1 MNDLKNTSI
10 SKKTDLR
17 QKRRLA
23 RVFLVSVLI
32 LAACMIGLLFP
43 KSSLADAGGW
53 PSPTFI
59 IIPTL
64 INFPTATLFPTVDLS
79 NLNQLMI
86 TEPTPTP
93 TMFIAPTPLP
103 SGGGSVLGSLCLP
116 LGIGFIVIMILAFL
130 VIMRRRQI

>member
-1 MNDLKNTSI
+1 MNDSKDFSI
-10 SKKTDLR
+10 SKKTDHR
-17 QKRRLA
+17 QKQRLA
-23 RVFLVSVLI
+23 RVFFVSVLI
-32 LAACMIGLLFP
+32 LAAGMIGLFFP

-93 TMFIAPTPLP
+93 TMFLAPTPIP
-103 SGGGSVLGSLCLP
+103 SGGSALSTLCLP
-116 LGIGFIVIMILAFL
+116 MGIGFILIMILAFL